1 METSQWNPPEQRASN
16 KAESAARNTLKV
28 FCRIKPIENGKYCVK
43 ARSSTTVSLL
53 PSEGGSSYHLEN
65 YKEIHH
71 TFRYVFDDKSTQ
83 KEVFDRVAL
92 PIVENLVHGKNGLIF
107 AYGVTGSGKTYTMT
121 GKPQDGGIVPRC
133 LDVIFN
139 SISSYQAMKYIFT
152 PDGMNGFHMQ
162 SDTDAI
168 TALQSTQRIKES
180 FTELSEKI
188 PDSTKIESVKENNI
202 YAVFITY
209 VEIYNN
215 GVYDLLEDVPK
226 DPTRPNQLA
235 QKNIREDSYHNM
247 YVHLVTEVEVKSS
260 EEAYEAFCKGE
271 KRRRMATTT
280 LNSESSR
287 SHSIFTIKLVQAPLH
302 GQGGI
307 CLLNRRPVCISQL
320 SLVDLAGSERS
331 KRTHNSG
338 DRLRETGKINNSL
351 MTLRKCLEI
360 MRENQLHGANKVV
373 PYRES
378 KMTLLFKRFFEGEG
392 QVEMIVCLN
401 PGIEDHAET
410 IQVLR
415 FSEMTQEVQVDFAL
429 PVLRRKDNIF
439 LKGALQKVEEICNTE
454 SGIISS
460 DIDHNWSMNYKCQE
474 ALIKYWQTLYQDF
487 CDNITDLQKSC
498 LLFDQ
503 RFNSLQTALQEGTK
517 KMNAVGNRIDR
528 HDLEIMK
535 LRHQVNEHLKFLQ

>member
-1 METSQWNPPEQRASN
+1 METPQWNSLEQRVSS
-16 KAESAARNTLKV
+16 KAELTAKDTLKV
-28 FCRIKPIENGKYCVK
+28 FCRLKPIGNDKYCVK

-53 PSEGGSSYHLEN
+53 PSEGGCCHHLEN

-92 PIVENLVHGKNGLIF
+92 PIVENLVNGKNGLIF

-152 PDGMNGFHMQ
+152 PDGMNGFHVQ
-162 SDTDAI
+162 SESDAI
-168 TALQSTQRIKES
+168 TDLQRTQRSKGS
-180 FTELSEKI
+180 LTDLSDKV
-188 PDSTKIESVKENNI
+188 PDSTKVESVKENSI
-202 YAVFITY
+202 YAVFLSY

-215 GVYDLLEDVPK
+215 GVYDLLEDAPK
-226 DPTRPNQLA
+226 DVARPNQLV
-235 QKNIREDSYHNM
+235 QKNIREDAAHNM
-247 YVHLVTEVEVKSS
+247 YVHPVTEVEVKSS

-287 SHSIFTIKLVQAPLH
+287 SHSIFTIKLVQSPLQ

-307 CLLNRRPVCISQL
+307 CLLNRRPVCVSQL

-331 KRTHNSG
+331 KRTNNSG

-378 KMTLLFKRFFEGEG
+378 KMTLLFKRYFEGEG

-401 PGIEDHAET
+401 PGIEDHSET

-429 PVLRRKDNIF
+429 PLLRRKDNLV
-439 LKGALQKVEEICNTE
+439 LKGALQKVDENCNTE
-454 SGIISS
+454 PADIEENSS
-460 DIDHNWSMNYKCQE
+460 KNYKCQK
-474 ALIKYWQTLYQDF
+474 ALFKYWQIDFQDF
-487 CDNITDLQKSC
+487 CDKLRDLEKECSLVGEKYSSLHDAVHEEMQKVTAVGDRLDVHDSKLVDLQ
-498 LLFDQ
+498 
-503 RFNSLQTALQEGTK
+503 
-517 KMNAVGNRIDR
+517 
-528 HDLEIMK
+528 
-535 LRHQVNEHLKFLQ
+535 HQVKEQLTFFQ